1 MTSKRFYYEDLVI
14 YLHKGGLTYLVDM
27 VDRGFFIERDL
38 TEMLASENKENPY
51 LMAVLLAYIK
61 DARKSGNEGVII
73 GEQDD
78 PPTSTE
84 LLTSISSLLEE
95 YHIEQITSAAVC
107 EIFSD
112 GVNYKNAAD
121 KSDETIY
128 EARGFDTVVL
138 SMGFS
143 SRYTH
148 REGQDVVYDFANELK
163 EIVPE
168 VHVVGDAVRARRALE
183 ATREAYDAAMQ
194 L

>member
-95 YHIEQITSAAVC
+95 YHIENIISCFKDLRWHEMKAILYSPNAKE
-107 EIFSD
+107 EIKD
-112 GVNYKNAAD
+112 YM
-121 KSDETIY
+121 E
-128 EARGFDTVVL
+128 
-138 SMGFS
+138 S
-143 SRYTH
+143 S
-148 REGQDVVYDFANELK
+148 
-163 EIVPE
+163 I
-168 VHVVGDAVRARRALE
+168 
-183 ATREAYDAAMQ
+183 
-194 L
+194 